1 MEIYLSIS
9 KLLGDDERI
18 YDLFLASINYLGI
31 KKGMFSAVDLHG
43 LMDNSLNEHKI
54 TNMLY
59 AMEAEGVVIE
69 SPLQMGRYSLVDG
82 KRLGDILK
90 KSYFYGQFDSSV
102 RAQLLLET
110 PILLATVPQYLSES
124 MDMDQFEEIFS
135 MIHKLITDS
144 REEIII
150 VSPFFEEG
158 GVNMLAT
165 TLQYATRRG
174 VKVKIITRR
183 TSDNTTII
191 KKLISSIDGSS
202 RENLFIYEYKD
213 KQERESFTFHAKVL
227 VADKSKAYLG
237 SANFTQYGFERNIE
251 LGVLLKGKQ
260 VKPLYS
266 LLNVM
271 LSSRGCTPFFYENSK
286 ET

>member
-1 MEIYLSIS
+1 VEVYLSIS
-9 KLLGDDERI
+9 KILGDDEQI

-31 KKGMFSAVDLHG
+31 KKGLFSATDLLG
-43 LMDNSLNEHKI
+43 LMDNNLNEHKI

-59 AMEAEGVVIE
+59 ALEAEGVVME

-82 KRLGDILK
+82 KQLENIVRRAF
-90 KSYFYGQFDSSV
+90 FYGQIDSSF
-102 RAQLLLET
+102 RAQLSMDT
-110 PILLATVPQYLSES
+110 PILLATVPQHLSQN
-124 MDMDQFEEIFS
+124 MDGENQFEDLFS
-135 MIHKLITDS
+135 TIHKLITDS
-144 REEIII
+144 RQEIILA
-150 VSPFFEEG
+150 SPFFEEE

-165 TLQYATRRG
+165 TLQYAIRRG

-183 TSDNTTII
+183 TSENTTII

-202 RENLFIYEYKD
+202 RENLFIYEYKEKLD
-213 KQERESFTFHAKVL
+213 GESFTFHAKVL
-227 VADKSKAYLG
+227 VADRSKAYLG

-271 LSSRGCTPFFYENSK
+271 LSSRGCTPFFS
-286 ET
+286 